1 VTKSLPVFESLNL
14 AFGLEGRREGYQI
27 IAGELASYTGS
38 GAQGFGGFSPFNE
51 IKRHRQNGSAY
62 VDLEAQVTRQFQL
75 DGAVRGETY
84 SDFGQVLTGKLS
96 GRYDFSHAF
105 ALRGTVSTGF
115 RAPSLQQ
122 EYFTSIA
129 SVIVNGSPV
138 LTGTFPATDPRV
150 VPLGALPL
158 QPEKSTNFSLGTVI
172 RLGGLDVTVD
182 GYYIRLRNQ
191 LALSE
196 NLSGPLVQPFLPT
209 DVSAARFFIN
219 GLRSYSKG
227 VDAVAHYRLNSGGA
241 GVFDFTVAGNV
252 NKIKITHV
260 PTSTSKLNP
269 APTLFARNRLL
280 TMTEGTPG
288 EKVSGTVDWSLR
300 DLGATARVTYYGDV
314 TQPGTTPA
322 ADVHT
327 GKHAITDLELRYSP
341 KNLPQLALGVQN
353 LFDVYPDRE
362 PGNLNGPS
370 GLVGFPF
377 YSPFGFNG
385 RYLYGRI
392 SVNF

>member
-1 VTKSLPVFESLNL
+1 
-14 AFGLEGRREGYQI
+14 
-27 IAGELASYTGS
+27 
-38 GAQGFGGFSPFNE
+38 
-51 IKRHRQNGSAY
+51 
-62 VDLEAQVTRQFQL
+62 
-75 DGAVRGETY
+75 
-84 SDFGQVLTGKLS
+84 
-96 GRYDFSHAF
+96 
-105 ALRGTVSTGF
+105 
-115 RAPSLQQ
+115 
-122 EYFTSIA
+122 
-129 SVIVNGSPV
+129 

-300 DLGATARVTYYGDV
+300 DLGATARVPYYGDV

-385 RYLYGRI
+385 RYLYGRV